1 MDSGNTSFCEI
12 CPQCKKSFSQPSTFT
27 HHQRNCSKT
36 KKRLSNALAK
46 AKETWIVKKRRR
58 IVTREVD
65 GVLPPLM
72 VDPQHRAA
80 EEILVIEDAPTIAVR
95 MISRFI
101 YHLTQ

>member
-1 MDSGNTSFCEI
+1 MKYALSA
-12 CPQCKKSFSQPSTFT
+12 KSPFRSLRRLPITNVIV
-27 HHQRNCSKT
+27 QRQ
-36 KKRLSNALAK
+36 KRCLSNVLAK
-46 AKETWIVKKRRR
+46 VKETWIVKKRRR
-58 IVTREVD
+58 IVTHEVD

-72 VDPQHRAA
+72 VDPLHRAA